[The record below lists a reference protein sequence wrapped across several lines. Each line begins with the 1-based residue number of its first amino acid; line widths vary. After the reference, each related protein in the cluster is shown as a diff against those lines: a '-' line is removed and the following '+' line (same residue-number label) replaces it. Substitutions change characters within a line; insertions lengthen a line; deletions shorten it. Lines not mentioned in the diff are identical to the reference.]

1 MQIHTQDNKGR
12 LRSAWEFARFFH
24 LTFIAPWPPI
34 AFLLLGTAVAGAASP
49 IIIVYVTRR
58 LIDDLTA
65 GIGEGSPSIFEALAP
80 HAPWLGLLV
89 LIRLVDHYSQMGPLH
104 YYLGYLLNDRSRR
117 KFDPMFFRG
126 ALTMRLEW
134 FEYPEYHD
142 ALERGREPLEDEY
155 FTWTLRNS
163 IQFFAK
169 GFSILGMMVAISG
182 LHWTSPLLLAAG
194 GSVIVWS
201 HWVRA
206 RRIVNVHWTQTP
218 DQRRQEYM
226 SRLLTERRPAAEVRL
241 FGLGS
246 HIVDYWRG
254 LMNRVLAERMGVR
267 RQNVRTG
274 VPSILITTTI
284 LGAVMLTLILQ
295 GANGALTAGAL
306 VAYVYVTLEFVS
318 RLNDVGWRI
327 QVLHEWLVG
336 LTYLQSYLS
345 IDKAE
350 RVGGAE
356 AARRSPE
363 VVFEGV
369 SFTYPGSRE
378 PVLSD
383 IDLRIGS
390 GERVALVG
398 ENGAGKTTLAKVLLG
413 LYQPTG
419 GVVKVNGVDLEDIDR
434 ESWRRLSGAVFQ
446 DHVRYSFTV
455 RENIALGSPEGLDD
469 ERLMR
474 AAQMSGVDELARG
487 LPDGFD
493 TPLGKEFEDGHELS
507 GGQWQALAIARLY
520 FRDARL
526 LVLDE
531 PTAALDALAEL
542 EVYRQ
547 LLGVAGGRTVL
558 LVSHRLGSA
567 RLADRVI
574 YLKDGR
580 ITEQGTHDELVGAG
594 GEYAEMFEAQAEWYR

>member
-1 MQIHTQDNKGR
+1 MQIQVRKYRQQLG
-12 LRSAWEFARFFH
+12 SAWEFAKFFY
-24 LTFIAPWPPI
+24 LTFVAPWPPI
-34 AFLLLGTAVAGAASP
+34 AILLFATAVAGAASP

-58 LIDDLTA
+58 LIDDLTSGTVA
-65 GIGEGSPSIFEALAP
+65 ATSSMLDALAP

-89 LIRLVDHYSQMGPLH
+89 LIRLVDHYSQMGPFH

-117 KFDPMFFRG
+117 KFDPMFFRR
-126 ALTMRLEW
+126 AFTMRLEW

-142 ALERGREPLEDEY
+142 ALQRGREPLDDEY

-182 LHWTSPLLLAAG
+182 LHWTSPLLLAVG
-194 GSVIVWS
+194 GFVIVWS
-201 HWVRA
+201 HWVRG

-241 FGLGS
+241 FGLGG
-246 HIVDYWRG
+246 HIVDYWRR
-254 LMNRVLAERMGVR
+254 LMDRVLGERMAVR
-267 RQNVRTG
+267 RRNVMTG
-274 VPSILITTTI
+274 VPSILVTTVI
-284 LGAVMLTLILQ
+284 LGAVMLTLLLQ

-306 VAYVYVTLEFVS
+306 VAYIYVTLEFVS

-336 LTYLQSYLS
+336 LTYLQAYLP
-345 IDKAE
+345 IDKGESA
-350 RVGGAE
+350 GGAK
-356 AARRSPE
+356 AAHGSPE
-363 VVFEGV
+363 AVFEEV
-369 SFTYPGSRE
+369 SFAYPGSRE

-419 GVVKVNGVDLEDIDR
+419 GVVKVNGVDLEEIDK

-455 RENIALGSPEGLDD
+455 RENIALGSQEGR
-469 ERLMR
+469 E
-474 AAQMSGVDELARG
+474 A
-487 LPDGFD
+487 LP
-493 TPLGKEFEDGHELS
+493 
-507 GGQWQALAIARLY
+507 R
-520 FRDARL
+520 
-526 LVLDE
+526 
-531 PTAALDALAEL
+531 
-542 EVYRQ
+542 
-547 LLGVAGGRTVL
+547 AGGRL
-558 LVSHRLGSA
+558 LRAEGTAPDHAAAADLEGARHALRIFQSGSA
-567 RLADRVI
+567 VDRLDHRRQASS
-574 YLKDGR
+574 YPS
-580 ITEQGTHDELVGAG
+580 
-594 GEYAEMFEAQAEWYR
+594 AQARRCG